1 MLRIK
6 QRNDTGVN
14 SQTGRR
20 FAVLGPGTG
29 GWGLSQP
36 MVDTGCNRCHQI
48 RAHDCACAIQ
58 KGSQWWGARIG
69 RWFTALRWGWAV
81 SSGNVK
87 DVEQIKGAEQ
97 ARGAEQE
104 RDLLRRRVT
113 INDIARIAKVSK
125 KTVSRV
131 INQSPLVRPETRDR
145 VNAVINELGF
155 TPDPQARGLA
165 FRRSFLIGLIYDN
178 PNAQFIVNSQY
189 GILDGL
195 RGSGFELVVYPCDRG
210 SPSLFADVRAF
221 VERQRLFGVVLLPP
235 VSEND
240 ALVELLKDL
249 GCAYVRVASAALD
262 EPEHMI
268 ASNDQIGTG
277 EAAQHLISLGHRRI
291 GVITGPNGYRSAA
304 ERWSGFRDVLRKAGL
319 EPPSDY
325 VVEGGYNFESGVACA
340 EYLLSL
346 EPRPTAIFASNDEM
360 AAGVYHV
367 ANQRGIRIPDE
378 LSVIGFDD
386 TPLAARMWP
395 PLTTVRWPIRDMG
408 RTAAQLLLAQ
418 ARDGAVQRP
427 AKPIEPR
434 LVVRGSTGPA
444 RG

>member
-1 MLRIK
+1 M
-6 QRNDTGVN
+6 GVEK
-14 SQTGRR
+14 
-20 FAVLGPGTG
+20 A
-29 GWGLSQP
+29 
-36 MVDTGCNRCHQI
+36 
-48 RAHDCACAIQ
+48 AI
-58 KGSQWWGARIG
+58 
-69 RWFTALRWGWAV
+69 
-81 SSGNVK
+81 
-87 DVEQIKGAEQ
+87 AEQ
-97 ARGAEQE
+97 DRATEGIK
-104 RDLLRRRVT
+104 RRAT
-113 INDIARIAKVSK
+113 INDIARIAQVSK

-145 VNAVINELGF
+145 VTAVINQLGF

-178 PNAQFIVNSQY
+178 PNAQFIVTSQY

-221 VERQRLFGVVLLPP
+221 VERQKLFGVVLLPP

-240 ALVELLKDL
+240 ALVALLKEL

-262 EPEHMI
+262 DPAHI
-268 ASNDQIGTG
+268 VASNDQVGTG
-277 EAAQHLISLGHRRI
+277 EAAQHLLTLGHRCI
-291 GVITGPNGYRSAA
+291 GVIKGPSGYRSAA
-304 ERWSGFRDVLRKAGL
+304 ERWHGFRDVLRQAGV
-319 EPPSDY
+319 EPAPDY

-340 EYLLSL
+340 ERLLSL

-360 AAGVYHV
+360 AAGVYHY
-367 ANQRGIRIPDE
+367 ANQRGIRIPQD

-386 TPLAARMWP
+386 TELAARMWP

-418 ARDGAVQRP
+418 AREGEVRRQAT
-427 AKPIEPR
+427 PIEPR
-434 LVVRGSTGPA
+434 LVVRQSTAPA
-444 RG
+444 RA